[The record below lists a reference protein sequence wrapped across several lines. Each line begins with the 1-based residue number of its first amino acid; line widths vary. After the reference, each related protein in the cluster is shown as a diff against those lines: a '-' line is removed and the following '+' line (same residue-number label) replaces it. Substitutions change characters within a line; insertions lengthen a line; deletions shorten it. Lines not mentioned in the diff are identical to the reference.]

1 MCMSCNK
8 NRGAMLTNNNSSRQS
23 YTPPR
28 RIQGT
33 NVRRV
38 VNGNSGFGAPK
49 VKMSFAK
56 RGG

>member
-1 MCMSCNK
+1 MSCNK